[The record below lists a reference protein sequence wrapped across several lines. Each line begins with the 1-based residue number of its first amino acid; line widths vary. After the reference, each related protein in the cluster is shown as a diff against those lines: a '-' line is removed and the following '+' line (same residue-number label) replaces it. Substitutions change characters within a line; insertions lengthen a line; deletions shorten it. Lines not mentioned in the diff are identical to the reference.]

1 MCIRD
6 RATVDPN
13 DADAIPIPIYDVY
26 NALIENSVID
36 IGHFTESDATAL
48 EQQVYQ
54 KFLEKQQQVFNWI
67 SGELTGD
74 QPSAYKDLSGEMKEY
89 MDYIVDDML
98 TQDTG
103 ILDSSA
109 IDTADAVYKAWTRD
123 ESISLKE
130 YLSYRCV

>member
-1 MCIRD
+1 
-6 RATVDPN
+6 
-13 DADAIPIPIYDVY
+13 
-26 NALIENSVID
+26 
-36 IGHFTESDATAL
+36 
-48 EQQVYQ
+48 
-54 KFLEKQQQVFNWI
+54 
-67 SGELTGD
+67 
-74 QPSAYKDLSGEMKEY
+74 MKEY

-130 YLSYRCV
+130 YLSYAASQNWIDISKLSADSTT